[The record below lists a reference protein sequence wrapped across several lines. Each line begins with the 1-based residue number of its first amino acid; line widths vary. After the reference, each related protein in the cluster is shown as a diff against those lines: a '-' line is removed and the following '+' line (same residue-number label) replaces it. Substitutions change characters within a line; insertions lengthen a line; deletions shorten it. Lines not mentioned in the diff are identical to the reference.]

1 MEAPDYLAL
10 RQVCLAKVRGGYR
23 PALGMFPCV
32 LDYGG
37 PPRSHLHTPRVEM
50 LKIDPPPS
58 VRGLGAAMFPS
69 AGPEVVTGSVAD
81 GALYVIM
88 RRNPTGI
95 DDRNPALESASF
107 SSGIIFPGFQLQ
119 SQGGRRRTWGTS
131 YVGQTQ
137 AKVDNAKAVFM
148 CITFATLNVSQ
159 SARTSSLEFYS
170 SSHVPAL
177 LGKVGQASTRALLF

>member
-32 LDYGG
+32 LDYS
-37 PPRSHLHTPRVEM
+37 PPPGAHICIRRWAEV
-50 LKIDPPPS
+50 LKIDRRRPRPRRGDVP
-58 VRGLGAAMFPS
+58 VRGTQQMAA
-69 AGPEVVTGSVAD
+69 
-81 GALYVIM
+81 LCVIM

-95 DDRNPALESASF
+95 DDRNPAPEPASR
-107 SSGIIFPGFQLQ
+107 SSGVIFPRI
-119 SQGGRRRTWGTS
+119 SIAKSRRTAAHAGTS
-131 YVGQTQ
+131 YVGQTR
-137 AKVDNAKAVFM
+137 AKVDDAKAAFTS
-148 CITFATLNVSQ
+148 IAFAPLTVSQ

-177 LGKVGQASTRALLF
+177 LWKVGQASTRALLF